1 MPPSFDAL
9 QIIAEIALGIVGFS
23 AILIGLSRTSDGF
36 TSPDNFRI
44 QLLTYSAFG
53 SMFCALFPFA
63 IFGEGS
69 NYSPAGLRVF
79 PRRMILLRSDGYKDI
94 FPWQLCFFQTSILLI
109 IFLLSLLMILGYIP
123 NQANVY
129 IGCLIL
135 FLVQSSV
142 AFIRTMFVRV
152 K

>member
-1 MPPSFDAL
+1 
-9 QIIAEIALGIVGFS
+9 
-23 AILIGLSRTSDGF
+23 
-36 TSPDNFRI
+36 
-44 QLLTYSAFG
+44 
-53 SMFCALFPFA
+53 
-63 IFGEGS
+63 
-69 NYSPAGLRVF
+69 
-79 PRRMILLRSDGYKDI
+79 MILLRSDGYKNI